1 MGHSGQKTFI
11 EFVRSRKLIVPN
23 DVGFFRCVVS
33 FLQHARGIA
42 QRGYRRR
49 LDDLPQRALTVSG
62 VSARLSQQ
70 ILNLPHWLLRSMSC
84 VTGERNNHRFVAQE
98 STVPHILSEGCG
110 GTKQQAQYK

>member
-11 EFVRSRKLIVPN
+11 ELARARKLIVPN

-33 FLQHARGIA
+33 FPQRTRGVA

-62 VSARLSQQ
+62 SSAGLSEQ
-70 ILNLPHWLLRSMSC
+70 ILHSPHWLLRGMSRM
-84 VTGERNNHRFVAQE
+84 TGERNDHRLIAQ
-98 STVPHILSEGCG
+98 
-110 GTKQQAQYK
+110 